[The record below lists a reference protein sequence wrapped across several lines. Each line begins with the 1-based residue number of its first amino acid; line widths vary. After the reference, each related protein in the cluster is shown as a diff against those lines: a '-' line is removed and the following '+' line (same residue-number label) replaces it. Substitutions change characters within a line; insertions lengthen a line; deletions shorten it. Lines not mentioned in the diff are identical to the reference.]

1 MDIKSYE
8 EFNITEKILAEAKS
22 INKIQKEWTKVTTT
36 MKDTVEQYKTAEG
49 KDKEVLLTQLKKL
62 SASKRKLEYE
72 LDSAVGLKD
81 ADIELKE
88 SILNEVKSQNL
99 KRLEQLYSEIV
110 PGKGNAKTVGGEVVR
125 AVGRINYRYFNDGDV
140 FFTNYGAETA
150 GPAMAYL
157 MTDSSIPREY
167 RSAFMKAARSVE
179 MLQLTGYELSASQS
193 KAYEKFLDRII
204 TLAVDLV
211 DGSPTDSQKPNNSNW
226 TKVKSKWEEGDY
238 GEGDDDDDDYDY

>member
-1 MDIKSYE
+1 
-8 EFNITEKILAEAKS
+8 
-22 INKIQKEWTKVTTT
+22 
-36 MKDTVEQYKTAEG
+36 
-49 KDKEVLLTQLKKL
+49 
-62 SASKRKLEYE
+62 
-72 LDSAVGLKD
+72 
-81 ADIELKE
+81 LKE

-211 DGSPTDSQKPNNSNW
+211 DGSPTDSQNQIILIGLKLSQSGKRVIMVKVMMMMITI
-226 TKVKSKWEEGDY
+226 TKIRK
-238 GEGDDDDDDYDY
+238 